1 MADNVTSPKK
11 SDFVRAFL
19 DLLILGLLLVAAC
32 FGGYWWG
39 LHERLAPIEAVAP
52 GTPGAITQSQL
63 SEAQSSQNARPGDAS
78 ASESQPGDKKQPDKA
93 PDKTSD
99 KPSISSSKY
108 WLVSSGTDYTGYSIT
123 VSINGDQVDNFF
135 GPGKIV
141 DITSHVKSGDNT
153 ITFDAKQ
160 LGEQYNRHSGESKS
174 ILSVKLVSGTKISED
189 FKPSDV
195 ALGYSRNAA
204 ESQDFNDT
212 MHFTA
217 K

>member
-39 LHERLAPIEAVAP
+39 LHERLAPIETVAP

-63 SEAQSSQNARPGDAS
+63 AERQSSQTARPGDAS
-78 ASESQPGDKKQPDKA
+78 ATESPPGEKKQQDM
-93 PDKTSD
+93 TSD
-99 KPSISSSKY
+99 KPARSSSKY

-123 VSINGDQVDNFF
+123 VSVNGDQVDNFF

-174 ILSVKLVSGTKISED
+174 ILSVKLVSGSKISED

-195 ALGYSRNAA
+195 ALSYSRNAA
-204 ESQDFNDT
+204 ESKDFNDT

>member
-39 LHERLAPIEAVAP
+39 LHERLAPIETVAP

-63 SEAQSSQNARPGDAS
+63 AERQSSQTSRPGDAS
-78 ASESQPGDKKQPDKA
+78 ATESPSGEKKQQDM
-93 PDKTSD
+93 TSD
-99 KPSISSSKY
+99 KPSKSSSKY

-123 VSINGDQVDNFF
+123 VSVNGDQVDNFF

-141 DITSHVKSGDNT
+141 DITSHVNSGDNT

-174 ILSVKLVSGTKISED
+174 ILSVKLVSGSKISED

-195 ALGYSRNAA
+195 ALSYSRNAA
-204 ESQDFNDT
+204 ESKDFNDT

>member
-1 MADNVTSPKK
+1 MADKVTSPKK

-39 LHERLAPIEAVAP
+39 LHERLAPIETVAP

-63 SEAQSSQNARPGDAS
+63 SQAQASQAAKPGDAS
-78 ASESQPGDKKQPDKA
+78 ASQSKPGDKTQ
-93 PDKTSD
+93 SD
-99 KPSISSSKY
+99 KPPESPSKSSAKY

-123 VSINGDQVDNFF
+123 VSVNGEQVDNFF

-141 DITSHVKSGDNT
+141 DVTSHVHSGDNS
-153 ITFDAKQ
+153 ITFEAKQ

-174 ILSVKLVSGTKISED
+174 ILSVKLVSGSKISED
-189 FKPSDV
+189 FKPADV